1 MHRVKKL
8 FFVPVGLPGMGKSTL
23 AKNIRLTVEKNLQK
37 TNFNFET
44 VKTNQAVIP
53 KEEVNKIASRLRDD
67 QLDNINNLVVD

>member
-44 VKTNQAVIP
+44 VRTNQAVIP
-53 KEEVNKIASRLRDD
+53 KEEVNKIASRLRV
-67 QLDNINNLVVD
+67 LI